1 VANGDPVAAR
11 LSQLA
16 DQRINSIAA
25 DYDPVSRRLQR
36 IAAQRQ
42 GTSLNLADRALEGLR
57 RLAAGETAAQ
67 RFVKGNLLIPEV
79 AEGSSLIETASATG
93 LSQFAGLV
101 SPTLSA
107 GAAILQFPG
116 LFLERDIPTD
126 RAADFLKRL
135 STDIRTDAEQAGL
148 DAGLSPEAIA
158 DAYLYGELVG
168 YTAPVVASLK
178 TARLLTGIEGA
189 VIGLARNFQLDTV
202 AGGVYGALLT
212 EGETAKERVVHSL
225 EEMAL
230 FGVGGLMMNGLLFG
244 LTGMRFSRLHAHEGS
259 KNLDD
264 MLTRIE
270 NGEQVIINREGSSL
284 VHMMNEE
291 GFLATSPEAQVLI
304 QSAQIDEVMVAAVKG
319 TQEAGQTRG
328 FVRNIGE
335 DLVALQND
343 IPRLGEAFPGLEF
356 DLVARKIPRVE
367 GEAGQRFTFDLH
379 FGRTRLNVT
388 QRNQLLRGERYTGQL
403 VEKGG
408 ATYEYVRPAK
418 KGGIIVKTADGRTV
432 RILDTGI
439 TDLPKGIEEIPLPT
453 AGQALY
459 ADFREFSFGRM
470 GEAAGVGGSMSE
482 EAIIKG
488 LRDGTLILDDVARR
502 DFPIAGAITHP
513 EELGPSIE
521 IVDSAFRVRGE
532 IITVPK
538 PSGQQ
543 GVQTHIAVARTLA
556 QSEDRGS
563 RKMGAVFEDILSGG
577 VERAE
582 VESGFI
588 DKTGKFLTREEAFA
602 VTERIEKN
610 TGLST
615 DISIQDSRRV
625 TTPGGLGTDLTTG
638 KSSEFI
644 EDFLQAGKLAGEIL
658 DPAPIRVMDD
668 VFDAWVARRGLNA
681 SATDL
686 EAFRQNFAQR
696 YRDDIWA
703 LIPEEDMAIFRS
715 IREESNALM
724 DEIGLTL
731 EQRAQV
737 KGFHVEDIGAGR
749 IALRDINT
757 GGRLQFGSEKFAS
770 DFVDKIIRSEK
781 DPFGLFDSPGPMG
794 MPGLTGGFD
803 PTDGVFTVTGNIQ
816 AKEFLTEL
824 PFAFSQNRR
833 DLFVEIER
841 LTGVPLFS
849 KGFMLADEAIT
860 RKNKLLAPIGL
871 KIQEIFKGLNRI
883 QRIEVAEFW
892 TSIEGTAIKG
902 AELVKAARAKGLNT
916 KQIRAFT
923 EGRKLFDLGAQM
935 LGLPE
940 SRYISN
946 YYTRIRPMLEEGKT
960 LDEIRR
966 LFSDESG
973 TLREFDFWAEYTRT
987 GDLANIDMD
996 PEIVMHKY
1004 FRSLLH
1010 KQEVAPVE
1018 NEIRRM
1024 LNMRI
1029 KELPLANQK
1038 EVLARAQ
1045 SNLVTKESLVLPQEV
1060 RSVLTEYMLNI
1071 RGDGS
1076 PGFGTARRFTTALFK
1091 QLGMETDERLFDQLH
1106 SLILTTQY
1114 GAAIGARIGIMN
1126 RNAVQNLW
1134 TMYPRVG
1141 GKHGTTSLRE
1151 ILTERG
1157 YNKWLDGGAIRP
1169 VEASVPQGDAVFGAY
1184 WGSEPLRG
1192 TGPVTNAIAAGA
1204 RQLARVGKGMRALSR
1219 HSLVPYGSSDQINRA
1234 WAAEWQYLHTNEW
1247 LKKFNAREI
1256 SWDKFLDEG
1265 LPFYSEPIKREF
1277 RNTFDKLGR
1286 EEALLFI
1293 GRQAADEAN
1302 FIYGAAASPTW
1313 MQRPFGRLVGVFGQW
1328 PLWSYELYARRMKH
1342 ATAAQKG
1349 KFWVRT
1355 AGLIGAFAN
1364 MSMQSG
1370 IDMWNWMAPASLEF
1384 AGGPFVDVLVDLKE
1398 VIGAPLDRRA
1408 AAIKR
1413 MAGTVGSLSF
1423 PGQIMFQELSR
1434 AVDTNDPRQAA
1445 LMLTLGR
1452 PADQQGNF
1460 AYDFILDP
1468 AAFPV
1473 VEETSPSAQGLPSIE
1488 ELIGRP

>member
-1 VANGDPVAAR
+1 
-11 LSQLA
+11 
-16 DQRINSIAA
+16 
-25 DYDPVSRRLQR
+25 
-36 IAAQRQ
+36 
-42 GTSLNLADRALEGLR
+42 
-57 RLAAGETAAQ
+57 
-67 RFVKGNLLIPEV
+67 
-79 AEGSSLIETASATG
+79 
-93 LSQFAGLV
+93 
-101 SPTLSA
+101 
-107 GAAILQFPG
+107 
-116 LFLERDIPTD
+116 
-126 RAADFLKRL
+126 
-135 STDIRTDAEQAGL
+135 
-148 DAGLSPEAIA
+148 
-158 DAYLYGELVG
+158 
-168 YTAPVVASLK
+168 
-178 TARLLTGIEGA
+178 
-189 VIGLARNFQLDTV
+189 
-202 AGGVYGALLT
+202 
-212 EGETAKERVVHSL
+212 
-225 EEMAL
+225 
-230 FGVGGLMMNGLLFG
+230 
-244 LTGMRFSRLHAHEGS
+244 
-259 KNLDD
+259 
-264 MLTRIE
+264 
-270 NGEQVIINREGSSL
+270 
-284 VHMMNEE
+284 
-291 GFLATSPEAQVLI
+291 
-304 QSAQIDEVMVAAVKG
+304 
-319 TQEAGQTRG
+319 
-328 FVRNIGE
+328 
-335 DLVALQND
+335 
-343 IPRLGEAFPGLEF
+343 
-356 DLVARKIPRVE
+356 
-367 GEAGQRFTFDLH
+367 
-379 FGRTRLNVT
+379 
-388 QRNQLLRGERYTGQL
+388 
-403 VEKGG
+403 
-408 ATYEYVRPAK
+408 
-418 KGGIIVKTADGRTV
+418 
-432 RILDTGI
+432 
-439 TDLPKGIEEIPLPT
+439 
-453 AGQALY
+453 
-459 ADFREFSFGRM
+459 
-470 GEAAGVGGSMSE
+470 
-482 EAIIKG
+482 
-488 LRDGTLILDDVARR
+488 
-502 DFPIAGAITHP
+502 
-513 EELGPSIE
+513 
-521 IVDSAFRVRGE
+521 
-532 IITVPK
+532 
-538 PSGQQ
+538 
-543 GVQTHIAVARTLA
+543 
-556 QSEDRGS
+556 
-563 RKMGAVFEDILSGG
+563 
-577 VERAE
+577 
-582 VESGFI
+582 
-588 DKTGKFLTREEAFA
+588 
-602 VTERIEKN
+602 
-610 TGLST
+610 
-615 DISIQDSRRV
+615 
-625 TTPGGLGTDLTTG
+625 
-638 KSSEFI
+638 
-644 EDFLQAGKLAGEIL
+644 
-658 DPAPIRVMDD
+658 
-668 VFDAWVARRGLNA
+668 
-681 SATDL
+681 
-686 EAFRQNFAQR
+686 
-696 YRDDIWA
+696 
-703 LIPEEDMAIFRS
+703 
-715 IREESNALM
+715 
-724 DEIGLTL
+724 
-731 EQRAQV
+731 
-737 KGFHVEDIGAGR
+737 
-749 IALRDINT
+749 T

-833 DLFVEIER
+833 DLFVDIER

-1076 PGFGTARRFTTALFK
+1076 PGFGTARRFTTSLFK
-1091 QLGMETDERLFDQLH
+1091 KLGMEADERLFDQFH

-1114 GAAIGARIGIMN
+1114 GAAIGARISIMN

-1286 EEALLFI
+1286 E
-1293 GRQAADEAN
+1293 
-1302 FIYGAAASPTW
+1302 
-1313 MQRPFGRLVGVFGQW
+1313 
-1328 PLWSYELYARRMKH
+1328 
-1342 ATAAQKG
+1342 
-1349 KFWVRT
+1349 
-1355 AGLIGAFAN
+1355 
-1364 MSMQSG
+1364 
-1370 IDMWNWMAPASLEF
+1370 
-1384 AGGPFVDVLVDLKE
+1384 
-1398 VIGAPLDRRA
+1398 
-1408 AAIKR
+1408 
-1413 MAGTVGSLSF
+1413 
-1423 PGQIMFQELSR
+1423 
-1434 AVDTNDPRQAA
+1434 
-1445 LMLTLGR
+1445 
-1452 PADQQGNF
+1452 
-1460 AYDFILDP
+1460 
-1468 AAFPV
+1468 
-1473 VEETSPSAQGLPSIE
+1473 
-1488 ELIGRP
+1488 

>member
-1 VANGDPVAAR
+1 MANGDPVAAR

-343 IPRLGEAFPGLEF
+343 IPRIGAQFPGLEF
-356 DLVARKIPRVE
+356 DLVARTIPRVQ

-513 EELGPSIE
+513 EELGPDFVE
-521 IVDSAFRVRGE
+521 VLNA
-532 IITVPK
+532 
-538 PSGQQ
+538 
-543 GVQTHIAVARTLA
+543 L
-556 QSEDRGS
+556 
-563 RKMGAVFEDILSGG
+563 GG
-577 VERAE
+577 TQR
-582 VESGFI
+582 F
-588 DKTGKFLTREEAFA
+588 T
-602 VTERIEKN
+602 
-610 TGLST
+610 
-615 DISIQDSRRV
+615 Q
-625 TTPGGLGTDLTTG
+625 
-638 KSSEFI
+638 
-644 EDFLQAGKLAGEIL
+644 DFLQAGKLAGEIL
-658 DPAPIRVMDD
+658 EPAPIRVMDD
-668 VFDAWVARRGLNA
+668 VFDAWVSRRGLNA

-737 KGFHVEDIGAGR
+737 KGFHVEDIEAGR

-770 DFVDKIIRSEK
+770 DFVDKVIRSEK
-781 DPFGLFDSPGPMG
+781 DPFGLFDSPGAMG

-816 AKEFLTEL
+816 SKEFLTEL
-824 PFAFSQNRR
+824 PFAFNQNRR

-841 LTGVPLFS
+841 LTSVPLFS
-849 KGFMLADEAIT
+849 KGFNLADEAIT
-860 RKNKLLAPIGL
+860 RKNNLLAPIG
-871 KIQEIFKGLNRI
+871 KRIEAAFKGLSRL

-892 TSIEGTAIKG
+892 VSIEGTEIKG
-902 AELVKAARAKGLNT
+902 AGLLRAARKQGLNT
-916 KQIRAFT
+916 KQIRAVT
-923 EGRKLFDLGAQM
+923 EGRKLFNLGAQM

-946 YYTRIRPMLEEGKT
+946 YYTRIRPTLEAGGTMK
-960 LDEIRR
+960 DVRR
-966 LFSDESG
+966 LFSDEPAA
-973 TLREFDFWAEYTRT
+973 LREFDFWAEYSRT
-987 GDLANIDMD
+987 GDLANVDMD

-1004 FRSLLH
+1004 FRSLIY
-1010 KQEVAPVE
+1010 KQEVAPFE
-1018 NEIRRM
+1018 QNIRKM
-1024 LNMRI
+1024 MNLRI
-1029 KELPLANQK
+1029 SDLTATQQTAVLSRALPGTTAGSH
-1038 EVLARAQ
+1038 VF
-1045 SNLVTKESLVLPQEV
+1045 PQEV
-1060 RSVLTEYMLNI
+1060 RGMLQEYMLT
-1071 RGDGS
+1071 
-1076 PGFGTARRFTTALFK
+1076 FE
-1091 QLGMETDERLFDQLH
+1091 GM
-1106 SLILTTQY
+1106 
-1114 GAAIGARIGIMN
+1114 G
-1126 RNAVQNLW
+1126 
-1134 TMYPRVG
+1134 
-1141 GKHGTTSLRE
+1141 
-1151 ILTERG
+1151 
-1157 YNKWLDGGAIRP
+1157 
-1169 VEASVPQGDAVFGAY
+1169 
-1184 WGSEPLRG
+1184 
-1192 TGPVTNAIAAGA
+1192 
-1204 RQLARVGKGMRALSR
+1204 
-1219 HSLVPYGSSDQINRA
+1219 
-1234 WAAEWQYLHTNEW
+1234 
-1247 LKKFNAREI
+1247 
-1256 SWDKFLDEG
+1256 
-1265 LPFYSEPIKREF
+1265 
-1277 RNTFDKLGR
+1277 
-1286 EEALLFI
+1286 
-1293 GRQAADEAN
+1293 
-1302 FIYGAAASPTW
+1302 
-1313 MQRPFGRLVGVFGQW
+1313 
-1328 PLWSYELYARRMKH
+1328 
-1342 ATAAQKG
+1342 
-1349 KFWVRT
+1349 
-1355 AGLIGAFAN
+1355 
-1364 MSMQSG
+1364 
-1370 IDMWNWMAPASLEF
+1370 
-1384 AGGPFVDVLVDLKE
+1384 VLV
-1398 VIGAPLDRRA
+1398 
-1408 AAIKR
+1408 
-1413 MAGTVGSLSF
+1413 S
-1423 PGQIMFQELSR
+1423 
-1434 AVDTNDPRQAA
+1434 
-1445 LMLTLGR
+1445 
-1452 PADQQGNF
+1452 
-1460 AYDFILDP
+1460 
-1468 AAFPV
+1468 
-1473 VEETSPSAQGLPSIE
+1473 
-1488 ELIGRP
+1488 